1 MEDIRKYIDG
11 WLNLE
16 FKLRRRLIANYNRI
30 VGTDVGT
37 AVDNYILHVEDNIWF
52 LVTLLEKLDYYE
64 GKEEEEN
71 ANKCTNN

>member
-16 FKLRRRLIANYNRI
+16 FKLRRRLIAKYNRI
-30 VGTDVGT
+30 VDTDVGT

-71 ANKCTNN
+71 AN

>member
-16 FKLRRRLIANYNRI
+16 FKLRRRLIAKYNRI

-52 LVTLLEKLDYYE
+52 LLTLLEKLDYYE

-71 ANKCTNN
+71 AN

>member
-16 FKLRRRLIANYNRI
+16 FKLRRRLIAKYNRI

-71 ANKCTNN
+71 AN

>member
-16 FKLRRRLIANYNRI
+16 FKLRRRLIAKYNRI